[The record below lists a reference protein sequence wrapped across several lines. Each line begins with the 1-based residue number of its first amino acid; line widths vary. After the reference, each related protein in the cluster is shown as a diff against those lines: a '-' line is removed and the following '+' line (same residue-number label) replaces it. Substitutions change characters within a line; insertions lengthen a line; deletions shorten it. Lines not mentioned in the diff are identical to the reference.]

1 MMGRLVTALAGPLI
15 ETVKLRAYAAAL
27 FCAAAASLLFALVFG
42 LVAVRHWI
50 VVTFNSQYPDLWMA
64 LAFVVIALPLIAVGL
79 SLHSQKPKANPTL
92 DLALLAGPPA
102 LRLVSRKI
110 SPQAVAIGVVL
121 VAGVALGRRF
131 AARAPS

>member
-1 MMGRLVTALAGPLI
+1 MGRLVTALAGPLI

-27 FCAAAASLLFALVFG
+27 FIAAASSLLFAFVFG
-42 LVAVRHWI
+42 LVALRHWI

-64 LAFVVIALPLIAVGL
+64 LAFVVIALPLIALGL
-79 SLHSQKPKANPTL
+79 SLQSQKPKANPTV
-92 DLALLAGPPA
+92 DLALLAGPSA

-110 SPQAVAIGVVL
+110 SPQTVAIGVVL

-131 AARAPS
+131 VARAPS